1 MHWKRAARN
10 AAHYAQIGIDGYGAL
25 KGMYH
30 AGQLVYQAARMA
42 APAFATAAATAAAA
56 IL

>member
-1 MHWKRAARN
+1 MNFKRAARN

-30 AGQLVYQAARMA
+30 AGAALYNFTRMA
-42 APAFATAAATAAAA
+42 APAFATAAAA

>member
-30 AGQLVYQAARMA
+30 AGQAIYNFSRMV
-42 APAFATAAATAAAA
+42 APFATAAAA